1 MVRKRLCRREIVQ
14 SFNISSLVEV
24 PLYIMELG
32 AINADNDVMRGGIA
46 CITNPLVGLSD
57 VLRFDWSYKHYSTW
71 KVSVTV
77 TN

>member
-1 MVRKRLCRREIVQ
+1 
-14 SFNISSLVEV
+14 
-24 PLYIMELG
+24 MELG